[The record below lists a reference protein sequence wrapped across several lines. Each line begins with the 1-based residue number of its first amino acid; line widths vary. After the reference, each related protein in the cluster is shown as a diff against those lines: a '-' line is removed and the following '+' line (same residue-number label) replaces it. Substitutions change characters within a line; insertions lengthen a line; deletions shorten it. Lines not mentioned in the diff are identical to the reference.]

1 MQNEIAE
8 SRSQVRTLKRIVCL
22 ACSFGSVLLLNGCS
36 WMYTELE
43 QEDMRHAEIRARG
56 IELENMQREEDDPF
70 SFDEPVNPQNPVMP
84 GDVEPELE

>member
-1 MQNEIAE
+1 
-8 SRSQVRTLKRIVCL
+8 
-22 ACSFGSVLLLNGCS
+22 
-36 WMYTELE
+36 MYTELE

-56 IELENMQREEDDPF
+56 IELENMQREEDDPL

>member
-1 MQNEIAE
+1 MTRWVHQ
-8 SRSQVRTLKRIVCL
+8 KRIICL
-22 ACSFGSVLLLNGCS
+22 ACCFGSVLLLSGCS

-56 IELENMQREEDDPF
+56 IMIENMQREEDDPF